1 MGAQMTTRT
10 GKLAITSG
18 RGAVERRGVAATRG
32 AVEAARPALA
42 TWQVRGN

>member
-18 RGAVERRGVAATRG
+18 RGAVE
-32 AVEAARPALA
+32 AARPALA